1 MQKILKSTTRTT
13 FLIMTKICQLLEFH
27 LPICHAFPFICIF
40 SFLFQYRK
48 VILQQ
53 IARMS
58 SAIRYCGALNRH
70 LALAYRQAGQ
80 SAYSK
85 PCNLLAVQAYQHK
98 YDIRTFK
105 NFGHKRHRPLP
116 RFTKIFWVI
125 IGGGMVAS
133 GLDWERYV
141 VLKLIEGFPFDLKKR
156 ITGINETSVTHKST

>member
-1 MQKILKSTTRTT
+1 M
-13 FLIMTKICQLLEFH
+13 FKICPMLKFH
-27 LPICHAFPFICIF
+27 RPVCHGLPFIRIF
-40 SFLFQYRK
+40 SFHFQYRK

-53 IARMS
+53 IGRMS

-98 YDIRTFK
+98 YHIRTFK

-116 RFTKIFWVI
+116 KLTRFFWAI
-125 IGGGMVAS
+125 IGGGVVAS
-133 GLDWERYV
+133 GLDWERYGT
-141 VLKLIEGFPFDLKKR
+141 LMLIERLYRSQKAYGWNK
-156 ITGINETSVTHKST
+156 